1 MLNLKQFR
9 PISIFTLLLSLTAIA
24 AHADP
29 LNCEDSS
36 SKVVLARVS
45 TTQARLNFVAGPDKG
60 MPTCPSAESTC
71 RLKAFLVPGDEVLI
85 NTMEGSYVCAT
96 FKARS
101 GIVTKGLLPRDALQ
115 VVPPEQL
122 SDQKWDGKWRR
133 DSETEIVIESRKD
146 QVKVSGTAIWGS
158 SDPQRVKRGAVNTGE
173 LSGSGKPGGQVL
185 AIGYDPDRSGFP
197 PPEDAASDIC
207 AAKLELYGRYLLVED
222 NERCGGVNV
231 TFTGLYVR
239 VNK

>member
-1 MLNLKQFR
+1 MLTLKQFR
-9 PISIFTLLLSLTAIA
+9 PIPVFMLFLSLA
-24 AHADP
+24 AAANTDP
-29 LNCEDSS
+29 LNCEDSPGQ
-36 SKVVLARVS
+36 VVLARVG
-45 TTQARLNFVAGPDKG
+45 TTQARLNFVAGPDKRT
-60 MPTCPSAESTC
+60 PTCPSLESTC
-71 RLKAFLVPGDEVLI
+71 KLKAFLVPGDEVLM

-96 FKARS
+96 FKAQS
-101 GIVTKGLLPRDALQ
+101 GIVTRGLLLRAALQ
-115 VVPPEQL
+115 IVPPEQV
-122 SDQKWDGKWRR
+122 SAQKWDGKWRR

-173 LSGSGKPGGQVL
+173 LSGSGKPRGQVL

-222 NERCGGVNV
+222 NQRGGGVNY
-231 TFTGLYVR
+231 FHGSYVR